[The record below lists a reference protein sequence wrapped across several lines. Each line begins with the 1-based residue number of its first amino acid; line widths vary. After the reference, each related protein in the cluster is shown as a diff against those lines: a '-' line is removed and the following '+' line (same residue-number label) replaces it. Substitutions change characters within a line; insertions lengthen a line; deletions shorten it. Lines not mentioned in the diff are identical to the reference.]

1 MRTTIVGTGI
11 FLPET
16 VVDNR
21 ALGRIMDTSDEWIQ
35 TRTGIRERRFADPES
50 ATSDMALPAARAAIE
65 DAGMSPGDIDYVVL
79 ATMTPDMYFPGS
91 APFLQRKLG
100 VTGVPCLDIRQQC
113 AGFLYGLQVADAMI
127 RSHQYKNV
135 LVVGAEVH
143 ACFMPWKSWDVLRG
157 ESDKAVPTEEY
168 EVNTATRDR
177 SVIFGDGAGAVV
189 LTPTMD
195 EDKGILDI
203 LLYTDGTEAE
213 RLCTRAGGS
222 AYRPYFDPE
231 MTASGDVTPF
241 VDGREVYRLAVRL
254 MPQVV
259 KEILARNEL
268 SLDDVAL
275 VIMHQANLRINEA
288 VQHRLGL
295 PSDKVFNNI
304 ERYRQ
309 YDGWNDPDRTARSPR
324 SGPGP
329 IRRSSLP
336 GRPRKRPQLG
346 RYLVPLVAR
355 KPKKADGVSQ

>member
-1 MRTTIVGTGI
+1 M
-11 FLPET
+11 
-16 VVDNR
+16 VDNR

-143 ACFMPWKSWDVLRG
+143 ALFHALEELGRVTRG
-157 ESDKAVPTEEY
+157 KVTRRVPTEEY

-304 ERYRQ
+304 ERY
-309 YDGWNDPDRTARSPR
+309 GNTTAGTIPIALHEAREAGRVR
-324 SGPGP
+324 SGDLLCLVG
-329 IRRSSLP
+329 
-336 GRPRKRPQLG
+336 LG
-346 RYLVPLVAR
+346 SGLNWGAILYRW
-355 KPKKADGVSQ
+355 